1 MSYQKLSEILAKTIE
16 PLSPKILKQV
26 STCEIINPSKFP
38 YATVIEDDT
47 ADDEIIFDTI
57 SNLANYKFKIRLV
70 DSMNGTKTMESVSK
84 NMRKIV
90 DEVLTKI
97 RENQYWECQ
106 AQRVNLSV
114 RWGWST
120 EEKLRIAEIGV
131 EFLILVEI

>member
-1 MSYQKLSEILAKTIE
+1 MSYQKLSEILVKTIE
-16 PLSPKILKQV
+16 PLSPKILKQI

-47 ADDEIIFDTI
+47 ADDETVFDTI

-114 RWGWST
+114 RWGWNT

-131 EFLILVEI
+131 EFLVLVEI